1 MDIHTFQKQIGIQ
14 FQQEELLT
22 RALTHRSFANEQEGD
37 DIHDNE
43 RLEFLGDAVLDF
55 IMTRVLYDRYPDMP
69 EGELTRLRSALV
81 RTETL
86 ADLARQMNMG
96 EVLRMGKGEETSGGR
111 ERRNIL
117 CDAFEA
123 LLAAIYLDQG
133 LQAVQQFVVPLLS
146 EKMDYILQEGLHIDA
161 RSTFQEWSQA
171 VRNITPVYRVI
182 EESGPD
188 HEKQFMVEVLLEDE
202 VAGEGSGRSKQSAAQ
217 SAAREAL
224 RRLEESGQSTQVPT
238 AERSA
243 TQSQPSDD
251 LMRGCQSQ

>member
-1 MDIHTFQKQIGIQ
+1 MDINSFQKQIGIQ
-14 FQQEELLT
+14 FQNEELLI

-37 DIHDNE
+37 DIQDNE

-55 IMTRVLYDRYPDMP
+55 IMTGVLYARYPDMP

-86 ADLARQMNMG
+86 ADLARDCNLG
-96 EVLRMGKGEETSGGR
+96 EVLRMGKGEESSGGR

-133 LQAVQQFVVPLLS
+133 LTAVQNFVVPLLLPM
-146 EKMDYILQEGLHIDA
+146 MDHILKEGLHIDA

-171 VRNITPVYRVI
+171 VRNITPVYRVVD
-182 EESGPD
+182 ESGPD
-188 HEKQFMVEVLLEDE
+188 HEKEFLVEVLLEEE

-217 SAAREAL
+217 AAAREAL
-224 RRLEESGQSTQVPT
+224 RRLAQMEESSEGEKAS
-238 AERSA
+238 
-243 TQSQPSDD
+243 
-251 LMRGCQSQ
+251 G

>member
-1 MDIHTFQKQIGIQ
+1 MDINSFQKQINIQ
-14 FQQEELLT
+14 FQDEELLI

-37 DIHDNE
+37 DIQDNE

-55 IMTRVLYDRYPDMP
+55 ITTGILYEYYPQMP

-86 ADLARQMNMG
+86 ADLARDCNLG
-96 EVLRMGKGEETSGGR
+96 EVLRMGKGEESSGGR

-133 LQAVQQFVVPLLS
+133 LERVRDFVLPLLR
-146 EKMDYILQEGLHIDA
+146 EKMEYILKESLHIDA

-171 VRNITPVYRVI
+171 VRNITPVYRVVD
-182 EESGPD
+182 ESGPD
-188 HEKQFMVEVLLEDE
+188 HEKEFLVEVLLEEE

-224 RRLEESGQSTQVPT
+224 RRLEQAEKSGEGEKAS
-238 AERSA
+238 S
-243 TQSQPSDD
+243 
-251 LMRGCQSQ
+251 